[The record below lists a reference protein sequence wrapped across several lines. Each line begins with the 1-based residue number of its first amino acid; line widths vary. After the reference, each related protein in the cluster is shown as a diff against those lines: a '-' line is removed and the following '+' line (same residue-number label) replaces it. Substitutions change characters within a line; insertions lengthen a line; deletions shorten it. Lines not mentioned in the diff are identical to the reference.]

1 MNDTIKI
8 MQNFVTLWKKRNF
21 SEEGGIAIGII
32 AGSKQA
38 IDLFGNENNA
48 FARLIDITEES
59 QTEQEALDTF
69 YALIEKSDS

>member
-8 MQNFVTLWKKRNF
+8 MQKFVTLWKKRNF
-21 SEEGGIAIGII
+21 SEKGGIAIGII

-38 IDLFGNENNA
+38 VDLFGNEKNA
-48 FARLIDITEES
+48 FDKLIDIVEKS

-69 YALIEKSDS
+69 YAIIEKSDS